1 MVIKDEKIILSKE
14 QLNILNEAGINY
26 DKFTE
31 EVKYIKNAITDYNM
45 DNLDA
50 FSLFVGFKIG
60 RNVFY

>member
-1 MVIKDEKIILSKE
+1 MVIKGEKIILSKE